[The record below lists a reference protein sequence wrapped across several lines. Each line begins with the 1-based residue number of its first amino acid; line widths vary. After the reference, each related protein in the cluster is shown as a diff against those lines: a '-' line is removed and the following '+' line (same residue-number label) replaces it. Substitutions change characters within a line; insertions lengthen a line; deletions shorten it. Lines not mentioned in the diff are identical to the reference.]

1 MDLLLDPPLPAAEN
15 MRRDDALLARG
26 EPVLRLYGW
35 TPEAISLG
43 NSQRLDEIDAT
54 AVREY
59 HLEVVKRG
67 TGGGG
72 ILHNAS
78 EVTYSVVVPIDHPDL
93 PRGLPAS
100 FAYLG
105 GGVRTALRALG
116 LPAELESVPDLTRDA
131 LCYVRQQGTNLVV
144 RGRKI
149 SGGAQRRTRR
159 AVLQHGTVIVDRD
172 EARLARVFQTPE
184 ATVTARVT
192 SLRLEGIDP
201 TRTALVAA
209 LVRGFATDLAA
220 LGPLVPI
227 AWDPAWDAL
236 PPW

>member
-1 MDLLLDPPLPAAEN
+1 MDLLLDPPLAAAEN
-15 MRRDDALLARG
+15 MRRDEALLARG
-26 EPVLRLYGW
+26 EPALRLYGW
-35 TPEAISLG
+35 MPEAISLG
-43 NSQRLDEIDAT
+43 NSQRIDELDPH
-54 AVREY
+54 AVRDY
-59 HLEVVKRG
+59 RLEVVKRG

-78 EVTYSVVVPIDHPDL
+78 EVTYAVVVPIDHPAL

-144 RGRKI
+144 HGKKI
-149 SGGAQRRTRR
+149 SGGAQRRTRN
-159 AVLQHGTVIVDRD
+159 AILQHGTLIVDRD
-172 EARLARVFQTPE
+172 EARLARVFGTSE
-184 ATVTARVT
+184 ANVTARVT
-192 SLRLEGIDP
+192 SLRLEGVDP

-209 LVRGFATDLAA
+209 LVAGFASDLVAF
-220 LGPLVPI
+220 GPLVPI
-227 AWDPAWDAL
+227 VWDPAWDV
-236 PPW
+236 PPSW